1 MTRAAL
7 VKLLIAQTVLLVLA
21 LWAGAWLG
29 RDEFLLATEGPEEEE
44 IETSAS
50 PVADA
55 GAGVPAVRLTRK
67 AQRVVGIEV
76 AAAEETELAETRRLP
91 ATVLDVQP
99 LAELRGRLQA
109 ARHEADA
116 ALAAATAS
124 SAEHKRVQGLYDDD
138 RNASQRALEAA
149 TAQAAADAARAR
161 AAQAAL
167 ATLRDGARARWGA
180 RVAAWLDAPTGGPLE
195 RLVAG
200 RDALLRVALP
210 PEIAL
215 PADAALAL
223 PRDGGEP
230 LRAAPLGAAPA
241 LDAAGPGR
249 LYLVAGAG
257 LAPGQR
263 VELDHSGAIKEVG
276 ALVPPTAIVW
286 HAGQAWVY
294 VRESG
299 RDEDDDDDPPKAAAP
314 AASAAAA
321 KDDDAEPAGDAFER
335 RAAPRARRVGERWF
349 LPAFFEDDP
358 VVVQGAQV
366 LLSEELKY
374 QIRDENDD

>member
-50 PVADA
+50 PVAEA

-116 ALAAATAS
+116 ARAAAAAS
-124 SAEHKRVQGLYDDD
+124 AAEHKRVRGLYDDD
-138 RNASQRALEAA
+138 RNASQRALDTA
-149 TAQAAADAARAR
+149 TAQAAADAARER

-167 ATLRDGARARWGA
+167 ASLRDEARARWGA
-180 RVAAWLDAPTGGPLE
+180 RIAGWLDAPGGPLE

-200 RDALLRVALP
+200 RDTLLRVALP
-210 PEIAL
+210 PEFVL

-249 LYLVAGAG
+249 LVLVTGAG

-276 ALVPPTAIVW
+276 VLVPPTAIVW

-299 RDEDDDDDPPKAAAP
+299 RDEDDDDKPKAAAP

-321 KDDDAEPAGDAFER
+321 KDDGDAEPTGDAFER
-335 RAAPRARRVGERWF
+335 RAAPRARRHGERWF